1 MPRLKPRDIFFDHH
15 LIYKGDEIDSVVAD
29 MWQLI
34 EQQWKGKRIRDK
46 ESHINS
52 LKVLILNLF
61 NAYRTDVDMPI
72 GVPRTTNYYTKS
84 PLGATATLN
93 VLDML
98 IKLGY
103 VKQVRKG
110 VHKNFGSTA
119 LGNKAVQSRT
129 GAYKSTKKIHNY
141 FGRLN
146 LYRLKINLNS
156 FDSIRV
162 GNKES
167 KTVQPEVNETYMAM
181 KQSLSKINNYYDSIH
196 IDLFVTDEELTT
208 IRRQMSHK
216 EVREEWM
223 ETKEDMI
230 LRDLNFRRKYLHRK
244 FYDNTYRLHGRFYGG
259 YWEGLPS
266 EWRQRLTINGKLTSE
281 IDFTNMHFAILYH
294 EIGEKMTNQGDLYDL
309 SETVP
314 EWKGLPIEKL
324 KVYRKQVKLIM
335 NYMINCEDDEQVKG
349 VIEKNRKKIFT
360 RTPKGFTWQGL
371 IDFIKEIHSPIADK
385 FYRNQGIRLMNL
397 DSQIMEKVILKGI
410 DNDVCV
416 LGVHDSCIFKHE
428 HQHKVMTWM
437 VEAYEEV
444 VGKYGKTIKWD
455 IFRLDHLQPLADL
468 QDKDISSYLLRLQE
482 WNIHRQSYGDSSLPL
497 LPPMP

>member
-1 MPRLKPRDIFFDHH
+1 
-15 LIYKGDEIDSVVAD
+15 
-29 MWQLI
+29 
-34 EQQWKGKRIRDK
+34 
-46 ESHINS
+46 
-52 LKVLILNLF
+52 
-61 NAYRTDVDMPI
+61 
-72 GVPRTTNYYTKS
+72 
-84 PLGATATLN
+84 
-93 VLDML
+93 
-98 IKLGY
+98 
-103 VKQVRKG
+103 
-110 VHKNFGSTA
+110 
-119 LGNKAVQSRT
+119 
-129 GAYKSTKKIHNY
+129 
-141 FGRLN
+141 
-146 LYRLKINLNS
+146 
-156 FDSIRV
+156 
-162 GNKES
+162 
-167 KTVQPEVNETYMAM
+167 
-181 KQSLSKINNYYDSIH
+181 
-196 IDLFVTDEELTT
+196 
-208 IRRQMSHK
+208 
-216 EVREEWM
+216 M
-223 ETKEDMI
+223 ETQEDMI

-397 DSQIMEKVILKGI
+397 DSQILEKVILKGI